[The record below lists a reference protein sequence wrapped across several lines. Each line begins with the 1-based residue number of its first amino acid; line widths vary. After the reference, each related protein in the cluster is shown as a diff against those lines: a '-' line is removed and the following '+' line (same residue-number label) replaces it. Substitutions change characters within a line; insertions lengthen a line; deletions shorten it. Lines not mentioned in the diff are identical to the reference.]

1 MESHWESPGLRQW
14 LPAFLWS
21 LKIWKLSLDFGQSSP
36 LSITHQVGIPQQSQ
50 DSLGVA
56 KEHHYS
62 KTRAY
67 VDPKLDHLYCIQQSK
82 FHEMSGPFLFRVI
95 QAYVAGVQLPFLR
108 SATLNPPGRISS
120 NAVVMMMMMMMMMMM
135 SMSMSMTN
143 IVRKRRTI
151 MIYDKAVILLTWSTI
166 PTLQPM
172 TSWCSFH
179 SLQLA
184 THALTNYSSHQTKIF
199 VSRIDRL
206 SLWPRRPNGQSEQ
219 SSIWKPAA
227 TKMHPT
233 WRPPPCCSSS
243 YDNVWTWRKSENW
256 HRSEKLDI
264 SFIILL

>member
-1 MESHWESPGLRQW
+1 
-14 LPAFLWS
+14 
-21 LKIWKLSLDFGQSSP
+21 
-36 LSITHQVGIPQQSQ
+36 
-50 DSLGVA
+50 
-56 KEHHYS
+56 
-62 KTRAY
+62 
-67 VDPKLDHLYCIQQSK
+67 
-82 FHEMSGPFLFRVI
+82 MSGPFLFRVI
-95 QAYVAGVQLPFLR
+95 QAYDAGVQLPCLR
-108 SATLNPPGRISS
+108 SATLSPPGRISS
-120 NAVVMMMMMMMMMMM
+120 NAVVMMMMM
-135 SMSMSMTN
+135 SVSMTN

-151 MIYDKAVILLTWSTI
+151 MTYDKAGILLTWSTI

-172 TSWCSFH
+172 TSWCSFQ

-184 THALTNYSSHQTKIF
+184 THALTNSSSHQTKFF
-199 VSRIDRL
+199 VSCIDSL

-227 TKMHPT
+227 TKMRPT